1 MLQQSRREVV
11 CHYCGIEVN
20 KHNLKAHTALK
31 HPNENPKERLSGQ
44 KFSFVDFMQNT
55 GAAHSIKNAN
65 NQKKQKTDNY
75 SEKYVIEERKPDGD
89 ISEKTTEYNVN
100 IISLNQKNRYNVTKT

>member
-1 MLQQSRREVV
+1 MSQQSRREVV

-44 KFSFVDFMQNT
+44 KFSFADFMQNT
-55 GAAHSIKNAN
+55 GAAHSIKMLIIRRN
-65 NQKKQKTDNY
+65 KKL
-75 SEKYVIEERKPDGD
+75 
-89 ISEKTTEYNVN
+89 
-100 IISLNQKNRYNVTKT
+100 IITLKNM